1 MIFEFGHQKVDI
13 DVEKTRQFY
22 ASAGGMDCN
31 CVNCTNF
38 VKAVDILPESFKSVF
53 SQLGI
58 DMKKTPECYLNTMN
72 QDGTL
77 CYGGLYHVCGS
88 IIDGAVSAEEINHH
102 GFPYFSVSPDLKI
115 CFINE
120 IALLEAGFPEPVV
133 QLEFV
138 ANIPCVLESIKSYW
152 WPIIHNKE

>member
-13 DVEKTRQFY
+13 DVERTRQFY

-38 VKAVDILPESFKSVF
+38 AKAVDILPESFKSVF

-88 IIDGAVSAEEINHH
+88 IIEGVVSAEEINHN
-102 GFPYFSVSPDLKI
+102 GFPYYSVLPDLKI
-115 CFINE
+115 CYINE
-120 IALLEAGFPEPVV
+120 IALLAET
-133 QLEFV
+133 LSLTIC
-138 ANIPCVLESIKSYW
+138 NVLPARFSCGQSISW
-152 WPIIHNKE
+152 LLTMRPILITG